1 MTEHQKTPP
10 HATGSTRQNGAPAVS
25 DRQSLTVGSEG
36 PIVLHDTHLVE
47 THQHFNRMNI
57 PERRPHA
64 KGSGAFGEFEVT
76 EDVSKYTKALVF
88 QPGAK
93 TETLLRFSTVAGE
106 LGSPDTWRDVRGF
119 ALRFYTDE
127 GNLDV
132 TPSPT
137 SVVSG
142 VPVELTAT
150 WSGLEAATRYLGAI
164 GYDFGAGEAGYTLV
178 TVTP

>member
-1 MTEHQKTPP
+1 MTEYQKTTP

-36 PIVLHDTHLVE
+36 PIVLHDTHLLE

-88 QPGAK
+88 QPGTK

-119 ALRFYTDE
+119 ALRFYSEE
-127 GNLDV
+127 GN
-132 TPSPT
+132 
-137 SVVSG
+137 
-142 VPVELTAT
+142 
-150 WSGLEAATRYLGAI
+150 
-164 GYDFGAGEAGYTLV
+164 
-178 TVTP
+178 

>member
-1 MTEHQKTPP
+1 MTENQKTTP

-106 LGSPDTWRDVRGF
+106 LGSR
-119 ALRFYTDE
+119 
-127 GNLDV
+127 
-132 TPSPT
+132 TPGATCAASRCASTRTRAT
-137 SVVSG
+137 S
-142 VPVELTAT
+142 T
-150 WSGLEAATRYLGAI
+150 WSAT
-164 GYDFGAGEAGYTLV
+164 
-178 TVTP
+178 TPRSSSCATP